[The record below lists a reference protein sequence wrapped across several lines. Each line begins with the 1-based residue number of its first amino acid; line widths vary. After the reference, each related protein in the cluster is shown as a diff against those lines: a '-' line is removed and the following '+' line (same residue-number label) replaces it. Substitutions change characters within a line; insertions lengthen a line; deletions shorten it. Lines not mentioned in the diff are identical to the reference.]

1 MAIVNQGRR
10 KINLKIV
17 YWGPGG
23 GGKTKNILML
33 DKILNGGKG
42 RVVTLSGRMGR
53 TVFFDF
59 NPIEKKLPGGY
70 TLRYSIYT
78 IPGQAIYAKTREIL
92 IKGADGF
99 VFVVDSREK
108 RLKAN
113 VDSMRELFSLL
124 RRYDRLAVPLVIQ
137 YNKRDL
143 PDALPLEVL
152 RKELNADGYPE
163 VEAVA
168 SKGVGV
174 KETFNLIAKL
184 SLSRFL
190 FGASLKLSESV
201 RSFGG

>member
-1 MAIVNQGRR
+1 MAIVNQG
-10 KINLKIV
+10 KKEINLKIV

-23 GGKTKNILML
+23 GGKTENILML
-33 DKILNGGKG
+33 DKLLNGGKG

-99 VFVVDSREK
+99 VFVVDSRKK
-108 RLKAN
+108 RLRAN
-113 VDSMRELFSLL
+113 IDSVKELFSLL
-124 RRYDRLAVPLVIQ
+124 RKYDRVAIPVVIQ

-143 PDALPLEVL
+143 PDALPIETL
-152 RKELNADGYPE
+152 RKSLNTAGYPE
-163 VEAVA
+163 VEAIA
-168 SKGVGV
+168 SKGIGV
-174 KETFNLIAKL
+174 RETFNLIAKL
-184 SLSRFL
+184 SLSQFL
-190 FGASLKLSESV
+190 FGTSLKLSKSV
-201 RSFGG
+201 RFFGG